1 MPVPII
7 AAVAIGVG
15 GLALGGGGAA
25 VYVSAKDKKR
35 MAELQ
40 DQIRE
45 LQLQLQQSHDREKEL
60 LASIEELERQKL
72 AFIKE
77 IEFLSSQRE
86 TYVGRIAELECY
98 VARNEKVFKK
108 IVAVLTFSLNKLRV
122 ENADLKEQIDEL
134 TKQSAEYSQ
143 KSDDLKT
150 AITGIDAE
158 KVRNMNNLTSLR
170 SSMAE
175 QEREIQELESQ
186 VM

>member
-7 AAVAIGVG
+7 AAAAIGVG

-25 VYVSAKDKKR
+25 VYVSSKDKKR

-40 DQIRE
+40 DQIR
-45 LQLQLQQSHDREKEL
+45 QLQFKLQQSHAREKEL
-60 LASIEELERQKL
+60 LVSIEDLERQKL

-77 IEFLSSQRE
+77 IDFLSGQRE
-86 TYVGRIAELECY
+86 TYVGRIADLECY

-108 IVAVLTFSLNKLRV
+108 IIAALTFRLNKLKE
-122 ENADLKEQIDEL
+122 ENADFKKQIDEL
-134 TKQSAEYSQ
+134 NKQSVENSQ

-150 AITGIDAE
+150 AIIDIDTE
-158 KVRNMNNLTSLR
+158 KVGNMNNLVSLR
-170 SSMAE
+170 STLAE